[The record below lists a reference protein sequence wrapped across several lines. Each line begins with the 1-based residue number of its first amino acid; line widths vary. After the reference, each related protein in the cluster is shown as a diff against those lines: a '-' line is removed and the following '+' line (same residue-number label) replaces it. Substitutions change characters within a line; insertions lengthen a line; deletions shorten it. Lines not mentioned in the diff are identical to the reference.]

1 MENQEI
7 NKNELPEE
15 NTRSNE
21 SRNDTTDSGDDTIGE
36 NTELTPLAQEILKDE
51 DEHVEAKKNSEDK
64 DFSEKN
70 G

>member
-7 NKNELPEE
+7 NNNELPEE
-15 NTRSNE
+15 NTGSEE

-36 NTELTPLAQEILKDE
+36 NTEMTPLAQEILKDE
-51 DEHVEAKKNSEDK
+51 DERVEAKKNSEDK